1 MRSNAQFTQFI
12 FFETVKAH
20 SACPAFADR
29 HRNLSP
35 RPVVQQ
41 TAIEFAPHRQ
51 RPYIK
56 KCTNAN
62 ID

>member
-1 MRSNAQFTQFI
+1 
-12 FFETVKAH
+12 
-20 SACPAFADR
+20 
-29 HRNLSP
+29 
-35 RPVVQQ
+35 VVQQ